1 MVEVLLFIV
10 FSVTAVASA
19 LYTVTSANIL
29 RGALSLVVTLFCAAA
44 LYVLLAAEL
53 LAAIQIIVYAGAIM
67 VLILFVIFLTGFSDP
82 GPERYLVKTKSW
94 STFTAALLFLQL
106 VLLVG
111 KQYLR
116 HPSGAGELLASKNHI
131 VRFAETLFLDYL
143 FPFELLS
150 IALLAALVATLHL
163 ARRRAETS

>member
-1 MVEVLLFIV
+1 MVEVLLFIL

-19 LYTVTSANIL
+19 LYTVTSSNIL
-29 RGALSLVVTLFCAAA
+29 RGALSLIVTFFCAAA
-44 LYVLLAAEL
+44 LFVLLSAEL

-82 GPERYLVKTKSW
+82 GPERYLTATKEW
-94 STFTAALLFLQL
+94 STFTAILLFLQL
-106 VLLVG
+106 TLLAG
-111 KQYLR
+111 RTYLR
-116 HPSGAGELLASKNHI
+116 TAAPAAAQLAARDH
-131 VRFAETLFLDYL
+131 VARFAETLFMDYL

-163 ARRRAETS
+163 ARRKMEVS